1 MSDEQIP
8 QGARERL
15 LITAAELFYQHGTH
29 LGVNELFTHSGVS
42 RMTFYRYFPSK
53 ERLIEAALELRAER
67 WRTWFKETVEGLTD
81 QPQERLFAVFDALEA
96 HFDSPKFRGCA
107 AINFAAEVANSD
119 STTHAL
125 ALRHKEHVR
134 DYLAQLARDAQ
145 VEDAADLA
153 DQLSLLMNGAT
164 VMAQLAQ
171 SSEPAQQAKRAAQ
184 HLIHKALE

>member
-1 MSDEQIP
+1 M
-8 QGARERL
+8 
-15 LITAAELFYQHGTH
+15 
-29 LGVNELFTHSGVS
+29 
-42 RMTFYRYFPSK
+42 
-53 ERLIEAALELRAER
+53 
-67 WRTWFKETVEGLTD
+67 
-81 QPQERLFAVFDALEA
+81 FDALEA

-107 AINFAAEVANSD
+107 AINFAAEAANSGLE
-119 STTHAL
+119 TTHAL